1 MAAMTYPQR
10 LRRLLDS
17 WQQLSDQNQR
27 IEALVAYAQRY
38 PSLESQS
45 GESLPGAEN
54 LVPGCESQ
62 VYVWSEPSHNNRRRL
77 RFRVNN
83 PSGIS
88 SMALAVLLEETL
100 SEEDPEAVRSV
111 DEEFVYDLFGR
122 ELSMG
127 KGMGLLNMVRMAKK
141 ELLRAA
147 DEGR

>member
-1 MAAMTYPQR
+1 MTYPQR
-10 LRRLLDS
+10 LRKLLES

-45 GESLPGAEN
+45 GESLPDAQH

-62 VYVWSEPSHNNRRRL
+62 VYVWSEPSQGNRRRL
-77 RFRVNN
+77 RFRVDN

-88 SMALAVLLEETL
+88 SMALAVLLDETL
-100 SEEDPEAVRSV
+100 SEEDPEAVQSV
-111 DEEFVYDLFGR
+111 DEGFVYDLFGR

-127 KGMGLLNMVRMAKK
+127 KGMGLVNMVRMAKR